1 MRIGIDAVG
10 RLVLPKP
17 LRDELGITG
26 ATELEVEARD
36 GVIELAV
43 ADVQARV
50 EERDGTPVIVTD
62 APMPPLTAED
72 VRAALDRVR
81 R

>member
-1 MRIGIDAVG
+1 MRVAIDAVG
-10 RLVLPKP
+10 RLVVPKP
-17 LRDELGITG
+17 LRDALGIG
-26 ATELEVEARD
+26 GPTELEITARD

-43 ADVQARV
+43 ADIDAHVV
-50 EERDGTPVIVTD
+50 ERDGTPVIAAANT
-62 APMPPLTAED
+62 AGTLTAEQ